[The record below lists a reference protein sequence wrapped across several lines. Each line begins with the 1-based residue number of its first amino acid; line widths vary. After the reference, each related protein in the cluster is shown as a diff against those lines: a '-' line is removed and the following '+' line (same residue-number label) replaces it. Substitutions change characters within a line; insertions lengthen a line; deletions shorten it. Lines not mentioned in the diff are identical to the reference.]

1 MSKEI
6 ENFKTVIVKGVM
18 VNNAP
23 FFNSNVNVEFIPDE
37 VVIKRISIQD
47 ADADN
52 ADGMFFINTDMV
64 FPNIIHSYAPMY
76 SYNNEGTPILVN
88 YYCDN
93 CQPNTRFKITQP
105 MNSLFK
111 FWITDINNAPPK
123 NSATFSMGLALTLE
137 FIQYKK

>member
-23 FFNSNVNVEFIPDE
+23 FLNFNLNIEFNPDE
-37 VVIKRISIQD
+37 VIIKRISLQD

-52 ADGMFFINTDMV
+52 ADSIWFINTDMV
-64 FPNIIHSYAPMY
+64 FPNVIHSYAPMY
-76 SYNNEGTPILVN
+76 TYDNAGTPILVN

-93 CQPNTRFKITQP
+93 CEPNTRFKITQP

-111 FWITDINNAPPK
+111 LWITNIFNAPPK
-123 NSATFSMGLALTLE
+123 NVATFSMAIALTLE